1 MVDAVLN
8 SGDTA
13 WMLISTALVMLMTVP
28 GVALFYGGLTKK
40 LNVLNTMFM
49 SIIAY
54 AITSVIW
61 VLYGFPLAFGAD
73 SFMGLIGSPTNL
85 FFTGIGVEQ
94 LSAVALTIPE
104 TVFVAF
110 QMTFA
115 AITVALVSGAVVER
129 MKFSSW
135 IAFVV
140 LWVTL
145 VYVPIA
151 HWVWGGGWLYALG
164 ALDFAGGT
172 VVHINSGVAALA
184 LALLLGRRK
193 EATLL
198 PNNLGYSVIGA
209 ALLWFG
215 WFGFNAGSALTAGG
229 LAGSAF
235 IATNTAAAAAVVSW
249 VIIDYIKTGK
259 PTLLGAIT
267 GAVAGL
273 VAITP
278 AAGFVTVQAAIVIG
292 LVVSVVSYF
301 SISFLKAKLG
311 YDDALDVFG
320 VHGMGG
326 LWGALATGLFAAPF
340 INELGTGLFY
350 GNPGQLVTQ
359 IIAVVAVGL
368 YSFIATLIIG
378 KVIDLII
385 GLRVDEKEE
394 IEGLDTNLHEET
406 GYRI

>member
-1 MVDAVLN
+1 MDPVLN

-40 LNVLNTMFM
+40 VNVLNTMFM
-49 SIIAY
+49 SLIAFS
-54 AITSVIW
+54 ITSIIW
-61 VLYGFPLAFGAD
+61 VLYGYQFAFGAD
-73 SFMGLIGSPTNL
+73 MLGGIIGNPANL
-85 FFTGIGVEQ
+85 LFSGIGVEQ
-94 LSAVALTIPE
+94 LSTLATTVPE

-115 AITVALVSGAVVER
+115 AITIALISGAVVER
-129 MKFSSW
+129 MKTSSW
-135 IAFVV
+135 MVFIVA
-140 LWVTL
+140 WVSL

-151 HWVWGGGWLYALG
+151 HWVWGGGFLAQLG

-184 LALLLGRRK
+184 LILLLGKRK
-193 EATLL
+193 EVKLL
-198 PNNLGYSVIGA
+198 PHNLGYSVIGA

-229 LAGSAF
+229 LAGQAF
-235 IATNTAAAAAVVSW
+235 INTNTAAAAAMISW
-249 VIIDYIKTGK
+249 VIIDYLKTGK
-259 PTLLGAIT
+259 PTVLGAIS

-278 AAGFVTVQAAIVIG
+278 AAGFVTVQAAVIIG
-292 LVVSVVSYF
+292 LVTSVISYLA
-301 SISFLKAKLG
+301 ISYLKPKLG

-320 VHGMGG
+320 IHGMSG

-340 INELGTGLFY
+340 VNELGTGLFY
-350 GNPGQLVTQ
+350 GNPGQLLTQ
-359 IIAVVAVGL
+359 IIAVVVVGA

-378 KVIDLII
+378 KVIDII
-385 GLRVDEKEE
+385 MGLRVEDKEE
-394 IEGLDTNLHEET
+394 TEGLDINQHEET

>member
-49 SIIAY
+49 ALIAFSITSIIW
-54 AITSVIW
+54 I
-61 VLYGFPLAFGAD
+61 LYGYPLAFGAD
-73 SFMGLIGSPTNL
+73 VMGIIGSPANIL
-85 FFTGIGVEQ
+85 LGGVGVDQ
-94 LSAVALTIPE
+94 LSTLAPTIPE
-104 TVFVAF
+104 TVYIAF

-115 AITVALVSGAVVER
+115 AITIALISGAVVDR

-135 IAFVV
+135 IVFSA
-140 LWVTL
+140 LWVSL

-151 HWVWGGGWLYALG
+151 HWVWGGGWLAQLG

-184 LALLLGRRK
+184 MVLLLGKRK
-193 EATLL
+193 DTRLL
-198 PNNLGYSVIGA
+198 PHNLGYSVIGA

-215 WFGFNAGSALTAGG
+215 WFGFNAGSALSAGG

-235 IATNTAAAAAVVSW
+235 LATNTATAAAMISW

-259 PTLLGAIT
+259 PTLLGAIS

-278 AAGFVTVQAAIVIG
+278 AAGFVTVQAAVLIG
-292 LVVSVVSYF
+292 LVTSVVSYF
-301 SISFLKAKLG
+301 AISFMKSKLG

-320 VHGMGG
+320 IHGMSG

-340 INELGTGLFY
+340 INALGTGAFY
-350 GNPGQLVTQ
+350 GNPGQIVTQ
-359 IIAVVAVGL
+359 IIAIASVAA
-368 YSFIATLIIG
+368 YSFIVTIILG
-378 KVIDLII
+378 KIIDITM
-385 GLRVDEKEE
+385 GLRVEDKEE
-394 IEGLDTNLHEET
+394 IEGLDTNLHEEA

>member
-1 MVDAVLN
+1 MVESVLN

-13 WMLISTALVMLMTVP
+13 WMLISTALVMLMTIP

-49 SIIAY
+49 ALIAFSITSIIW
-54 AITSVIW
+54 I
-61 VLYGFPLAFGAD
+61 LYGYPLAFGAD
-73 SFMGLIGSPTNL
+73 IMGMIGSPANIL
-85 FFTGIGVEQ
+85 LGQAGVDQ
-94 LSAVALTIPE
+94 LSTLAPTIPE
-104 TVFVAF
+104 TVYIAF

-115 AITVALVSGAVVER
+115 AITIALISGAIVDR

-135 IAFVV
+135 IAFAV

-151 HWVWGGGWLYALG
+151 HWVWGGGWLAQLG

-172 VVHINSGVAALA
+172 VVHLNAGMAALA
-184 LALLLGRRK
+184 LIFLLGKRK
-193 EATLL
+193 DTRLL
-198 PNNLGYSVIGA
+198 PHNLGYSVIGA

-215 WFGFNAGSALTAGG
+215 WFGFNAGSALSAGG

-235 IATNTAAAAAVVSW
+235 LATNTATAAAMISW

-259 PTLLGAIT
+259 PTLLGAIS
-267 GAVAGL
+267 GAIAGL

-278 AAGFVTVQAAIVIG
+278 AAGFVTVQAAVIIG
-292 LVVSVVSYF
+292 LVTSVVSYF
-301 SISFLKAKLG
+301 AISYMKSKLG

-320 VHGMGG
+320 IHGMSGI
-326 LWGALATGLFAAPF
+326 WGALATGLFAAPF
-340 INELGTGLFY
+340 INALGTGAFY
-350 GNPGQLVTQ
+350 GNPSQILTQ
-359 IIAVVAVGL
+359 IIAIASVAA
-368 YSFIATLIIG
+368 YSFIVTLILG
-378 KVIDLII
+378 KVLDLTM
-385 GLRVDEKEE
+385 GLRVGDKEE
-394 IEGLDTNLHEET
+394 IEGLDSNLHEEV

>member
-1 MVDAVLN
+1 MDVLS

-13 WMLISTALVMLMTVP
+13 WMLMSTALVLLMTVP

-40 LNVLNTMFM
+40 ANVLNTMFM
-49 SIIAY
+49 SLIAF
-54 AITSVIW
+54 AITSIIW
-61 VLYGFPLAFGAD
+61 VLYGYQFAFGAD
-73 SFMGLIGSPTNL
+73 MLGGIIGNPTNL
-85 FFTGIGVEQ
+85 LFSGIGVDQ
-94 LSAVALTIPE
+94 LSGTIPE
-104 TVFVAF
+104 TVFIAF
-110 QMTFA
+110 QLTFA
-115 AITVALVSGAVVER
+115 AITVALISGAVVER

-135 IAFVV
+135 MVFVIA
-140 LWVTL
+140 WVSL

-151 HWVWGGGWLYALG
+151 HWVWGGGFLAALG

-184 LALLLGRRK
+184 LVLLLGKRK
-193 EATLL
+193 EVKLL
-198 PNNLGYSVIGA
+198 PHNLGYSVIGA

-235 IATNTAAAAAVVSW
+235 IATNTAAAAAMISW
-249 VIIDYIKTGK
+249 VIIDYLKTGK
-259 PTLLGAIT
+259 PTVLGAIS

-278 AAGFVTVQAAIVIG
+278 AAGFVTVQAAVIIG
-292 LVVSVVSYF
+292 LITSIVSYL
-301 SISFLKAKLG
+301 SISYLKPKLG

-320 VHGMGG
+320 IHGMSG

-350 GNPGQLVTQ
+350 GNPEQLLIQ
-359 IIAVVAVGL
+359 IIAVVVVAV
-368 YSFIATLIIG
+368 YSFVVTLVIG
-378 KVIDLII
+378 KIIDIVM
-385 GLRVDEKEE
+385 GLRAEDKEE
-394 IEGLDTNLHEET
+394 IEGLDITLHEET

>member
-13 WMLISTALVMLMTVP
+13 WMLVSTALVMLMTVP

-40 LNVLNTMFM
+40 INVLNTIFM

-61 VLYGFPLAFGAD
+61 VLYGFPMVFGTD
-73 SFMGLIGSPTNL
+73 IMGIIGSPANIL
-85 FFTGIGVEQ
+85 FSGIGVEQ

-104 TVFVAF
+104 SVFVAF

-135 IAFVV
+135 IVFVV

-151 HWVWGGGWLYALG
+151 HWVWGGGWLFQLG

-184 LALLLGRRK
+184 LALLLGKRK
-193 EATLL
+193 NATLL
-198 PNNLGYSVIGA
+198 PNHLGYSVIGA

-235 IATNTAAAAAVVSW
+235 LATNTATAAAVIAW
-249 VIIDYIKTGK
+249 VIIDYIKVGK

-267 GAVAGL
+267 GAIAGL

-278 AAGFVTVQAAIVIG
+278 AAGFVTIPAAVLIG
-292 LVVSVVSYF
+292 LVASVVSYF
-301 SISFLKAKLG
+301 AISILKPKLG

-320 VHGMGG
+320 VHGMSG

-340 INELGTGLFY
+340 INELGVGAFY
-350 GNPGQLVTQ
+350 GNPGQIVIQ

-378 KVIDLII
+378 KVIDLVI
-385 GLRVDEKEE
+385 GLRVDEKTE